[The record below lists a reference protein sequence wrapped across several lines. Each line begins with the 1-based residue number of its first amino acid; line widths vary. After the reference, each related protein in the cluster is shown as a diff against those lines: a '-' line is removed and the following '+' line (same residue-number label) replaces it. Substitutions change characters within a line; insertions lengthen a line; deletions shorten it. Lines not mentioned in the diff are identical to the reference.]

1 MEIERLRY
9 IGYWHSL
16 ESPDLPDPAWFV
28 DPAWD
33 EREKKRVLRYFRKC
47 FQTPWFF
54 MGSSWCRFRCRRGA
68 LGYREYTDGKFVWPE
83 GLPHYIEHHRVRL
96 PQEVSDHILAV
107 RLPAKVQWNDSL
119 KESIDMSWWLAQ
131 KGWNRDSKS
140 FKALTNLSFGV
151 LTIYQLDSSKV
162 FEQDIVL
169 REFLFKAQGFPYRL
183 RQVKRI
189 LAGEQVT
196 LTGLFIDYESFI
208 EKASSVYLH
217 SELIEMTFDE
227 YHNCR

>member
-1 MEIERLRY
+1 
-9 IGYWHSL
+9 
-16 ESPDLPDPAWFV
+16 
-28 DPAWD
+28 
-33 EREKKRVLRYFRKC
+33 
-47 FQTPWFF
+47 
-54 MGSSWCRFRCRRGA
+54 
-68 LGYREYTDGKFVWPE
+68 
-83 GLPHYIEHHRVRL
+83 
-96 PQEVSDHILAV
+96 
-107 RLPAKVQWNDSL
+107 
-119 KESIDMSWWLAQ
+119 MSWWLAQ